1 MFACVSVAH
10 LSGCLLKTLHENQPE
25 LNITKQDFL
34 CVQIAALCHDM
45 GEYQISMCIFTK
57 NIYTEII
64 KNKQVCI
71 SFFIFFRRMRFIVER
86 IQTISMYS
94 KTCYLVVSGHGPFSH
109 LFDGMFIPEVRPG
122 KCLSFLTSVISA
134 WHLIKQ

>member
-1 MFACVSVAH
+1 M
-10 LSGCLLKTLHENQPE
+10 
-25 LNITKQDFL
+25 
-34 CVQIAALCHDM
+34 
-45 GEYQISMCIFTK
+45 
-57 NIYTEII
+57 
-64 KNKQVCI
+64 
-71 SFFIFFRRMRFIVER
+71 ER

-134 WHLIKQ
+134 WHLIKQWYIFIKTVEHIKKCIYSNDKPQARQIYNECN